1 MVNIN
6 PDITICYLKINSNP
20 EKKCDGIFHCLY
32 GEDEMF
38 EECKV
43 TFPEE
48 ATIECIEKRLP
59 GTIDVTIMA
68 TPCDGIIECRDG
80 SDENCEEDRL
90 ILIVAISV
98 LILTTVCVYLYLVL
112 VRLPLWKVS
121 MLKEFDNHS
130 NDSEFYPSDCSKMT
144 GNSMAKLKVLN

>member
-1 MVNIN
+1 
-6 PDITICYLKINSNP
+6 
-20 EKKCDGIFHCLY
+20 
-32 GEDEMF
+32 MF
-38 EECKV
+38 EECKDI
-43 TFPEE
+43 FPEE
-48 ATIECIEKRLP
+48 ATIKCIENRLP

-68 TPCDGIIECRDG
+68 TPCNGIIECRDG

-112 VRLPLWKVS
+112 IRLPLWKAS
-121 MLKEFDNHS
+121 MLKDFDSHS
-130 NDSEFYPSDCSKMT
+130 NYSEFCPSDCSQMT